1 MRDLHIRPITHVV
14 STVVLFFCL
23 NLATPARA
31 QTCVRPAAGLA
42 GWWPLDETVGS
53 VAADIIGGSDGALIG
68 TTSVAGKVSG
78 ARRFGPDQSMT
89 ADGSHALNIT
99 GNQITIEAWI
109 KLETAPTASRS
120 FTGYVGKTTFPSG
133 QAYQIVFETGP
144 IAGGAL
150 GTLPPDRWRFEY
162 ILANANGTRVYNQ
175 ETGIDVTVDGKFHHF
190 AMVYDGSTVRLY
202 VDAVLHGA
210 FGFTGNLL
218 NAPAEP
224 LKIFGTVPFAID
236 DVGVYSRAL
245 SPAEIK
251 TIVCASSAQPTPS
264 QLVFTSN
271 RDGDFDLHLM
281 DDDGSN
287 VVQLTNHP
295 AEDMEPAWSPDGQ
308 RIAFASNRDGDF
320 EIFVMKADG
329 TDVVQVT
336 HTDASARD
344 RRPKW
349 SPDGRFLVF
358 QRPFEP
364 LTGRHTDLYQ
374 VELATGIITRLT
386 FVGPFGSG
394 GGLPDWAPDSR
405 IIDQRHTDGSDW
417 ELFVRE
423 TNGSV
428 RQLTF
433 NSSED
438 LDPDWFTGGTRAAFT
453 SSAND
458 GGDIRMIVLAN
469 GTQTALTT
477 GPATDGGAA
486 VSCDGS
492 RIAFH
497 RDRALPSEGFDIW
510 VMAADGAGQVNISNH
525 PASDHSADWRCP
537 PPDST
542 SPMLALPDTVT
553 VEATGPTGAVTTYS
567 VSAADDEDPNPTLS
581 CTPPSGSTFPIGEST
596 VTCTA
601 TDASANTATGSFT
614 VIVRDTTPPVIEA
627 RLTPAP
633 NANGWNNT
641 DVTIDFFCTDAASG
655 VWSEPADLTLSLEGL
670 NQSAPASCQD
680 AAGNT
685 AALTVDGINIDKTPP
700 VAIGTPSRGPNA
712 NGWYNQAFALT
723 WSGHD
728 GLSGIDVCGES
739 APYGGPDT
747 AAGLTRGECADR
759 AGNVG
764 GGTFAFRFDATPPT
778 IAISEPTDG
787 ATFLLRQIATASYTC
802 GDGTSGVAGCTG
814 PVASGAPLDT
824 NVAGT
829 RTFTV
834 TAMDVAGNTAGLT
847 HQYSVAYGFE
857 GFFAPLNNLPTT
869 NRGPAGRT
877 FPVKFALRD
886 ASGAFVGD
894 PAAIISVGIVP
905 TVCGA
910 QVSDVDGEEMPV
922 DTGGLKYDAQ
932 TGVWHFNWQTT
943 KSHAGCWVLELRLA
957 DGSGHAVAFE
967 LR

>member
-1 MRDLHIRPITHVV
+1 MRDRHSRPITHVV
-14 STVVLFFCL
+14 STVVLFLCL
-23 NLATPARA
+23 NLATPASA

-78 ARRFGPDQSMT
+78 ARRFAPGESMT
-89 ADGSHALNIT
+89 ADGSQGLNIT
-99 GNQITIEAWI
+99 GNQITVEAWI
-109 KLETAPTASRS
+109 KLETAPAALQR
-120 FTGYVGKTTFPSG
+120 FTGNVGKTTFPSQ

-144 IAGGAL
+144 IAGGAF

-162 ILANANGTRVYNQ
+162 ILTNASGTRVHNQ
-175 ETGIDVTVDGKFHHF
+175 NTGIDVTVDGKFHHF
-190 AMVYDGSTVRLY
+190 AMVYDGTTVRLY
-202 VDAVLHGA
+202 VDGVLHRT
-210 FGFTGNLL
+210 FGFTGNLV
-218 NAPAEP
+218 NAPGEP
-224 LKIFGTVPFAID
+224 LKISGAVPFAID
-236 DVGVYSRAL
+236 DVGIYGRAL
-245 SPAEIK
+245 SPAEIQ
-251 TIVCASSAQPTPS
+251 TIVCASPQPT
-264 QLVFTSN
+264 QLAFVSL
-271 RDGDFDLHLM
+271 RGGDPDIYVM

-295 AEDMEPAWSPDGQ
+295 AEDRDPAWSPDGR
-308 RIAFASNRDGDF
+308 RIAFSSNRDGDF
-320 EIFVMKADG
+320 EIFVMNADG

-336 HTDASARD
+336 HTDASGRD
-344 RRPKW
+344 RLPKW

-364 LTGRHTDLYQ
+364 ATGRHTDLYQ
-374 VELATGIITRLT
+374 VELATGTITRLT

-417 ELFVRE
+417 ELMVRE
-423 TNGSV
+423 TNGAV

-433 NSSED
+433 NNWED
-438 LDPDWFTGGTRAAFT
+438 QDPDWFPGGTRAAFT
-453 SSAND
+453 SSVND
-458 GGDIRMIVLAN
+458 AGDIRAIVLAT
-469 GTQTALTT
+469 GTETVLTS

-486 VSCDGS
+486 VSCDGF
-492 RIAFH
+492 RIAFY
-497 RDRALPSEGFDIW
+497 RDRGLPGEAFDVW
-510 VMAADGAGQVNISNH
+510 VMAADGTGQVNISNH
-525 PASDHSADWRCP
+525 PANDSAPDWRCT

-542 SPMLALPDTVT
+542 SPMVALPDTVT
-553 VEATGPTGAVTTYS
+553 VEATSPTGAVTTYS
-567 VSAADDEDPNPTLS
+567 VSATDDEDPNPTVS
-581 CTPPSGSTFPIGEST
+581 CTPPSGSTFPIGAST

-601 TDASANTATGSFT
+601 TDANANIATGSFT

-641 DVTIDFFCTDAASG
+641 DVTIDFFCSDAASG
-655 VWSEPADLTLSLEGL
+655 VASKPSDLTLSLEGL
-670 NQSAPASCQD
+670 NQSATASCQD
-680 AAGNT
+680 VAGNT

-700 VAIGTPSRGPNA
+700 VVIGTPSRGPDA
-712 NGWYNQAFALT
+712 NGWYNHALAVA
-723 WSGHD
+723 WSGTD
-728 GLSGIDVCGES
+728 GLSGTDVCSES
-739 APYGGPDT
+739 ASYGGPDT
-747 AAGLTRGECADR
+747 AAGLTHGECADR

-764 GGTFAFRFDATPPT
+764 RGTIAFRFDATPPS
-778 IAISEPTDG
+778 IAISDPTDG
-787 ATFLLRQIATASYTC
+787 AAFLLRQTATASYTC
-802 GDGTSGVAGCTG
+802 GDATSGVAGCAG
-814 PVASGAPLDT
+814 PVASGATLDT

-829 RTFTV
+829 RAFTV
-834 TAMDVAGNTAGLT
+834 NAMDIAGNIARLT

-857 GFFAPLNNLPTT
+857 GFFTPLNNLPTT

-886 ASGAFVGD
+886 ASGGFIGD
-894 PAAIISVGIVP
+894 PAAIISVAIVP

-943 KSHAGCWVLELRLA
+943 SSHQGCWVLEVRLA
-957 DGSGHAVAFE
+957 DGGAHAVAFE